1 MNVNFDTEKNRLH
14 EIFHTFGFEHPK
26 MKGGS
31 SGIMCYPPRSPNA
44 KDAQL
49 FGSDLLNDV
58 LPFIKKEKWK
68 NVYHILFL
76 RLYPIINK
84 TNKAIIA
91 RIITPDVFWITLDI
105 LFGDTSS

>member
-26 MKGGS
+26 MKGDS

-44 KDAQL
+44 KDVQL

-58 LPFIKKEKWK
+58 LPFIKKEK
-68 NVYHILFL
+68 
-76 RLYPIINK
+76 
-84 TNKAIIA
+84 
-91 RIITPDVFWITLDI
+91 
-105 LFGDTSS
+105 